1 MHHAGSIHYTKPAMT
16 TYDAIVAGAGPAG
29 STAARVLAQRGANV
43 LLLDKHRFP
52 RDKPCGGG
60 VTLRAASVQDIDLT
74 PVIERIIYGARFSL
88 RLGETFDRTY
98 PKPLTY
104 MTQRC
109 RLDALL
115 AERAAQAGAAFHDGE
130 AVQSVKADHSE
141 GARAPLAAHR
151 EALEGMR
158 GATTPR
164 LPSTPLRAVSVAT
177 SHATYTTR
185 VLIAADGANGVTAR
199 AAGLTPRFEEAVALE
214 GNLPY
219 SPDIPEDWREYVGID
234 LGGLAGGYG
243 WVFPKGEHLN
253 VGVGAWKYA
262 GFTLRPKLA
271 GLCRRYGFDAAHIEN
286 LRGHHLPLRTA
297 RSPIARGPIALV
309 GDAAGLIDPLSGEGI
324 HMAFASGRLAA
335 GHAIRYLAGET
346 ATMAAYERAVDEQ
359 LQPELDVS
367 RRLQELFHFAPPPF
381 LALMRR
387 NQKFWLFFCHLIRGE
402 LTYLDFVR
410 MIGPLR
416 LALDLFAGIAQ
427 RHRETR
433 VAALLPLIRGA

>member
-1 MHHAGSIHYTKPAMT
+1 MT
-16 TYDAIVAGAGPAG
+16 AYDAIVAGAGPAG
-29 STAARVLAQRGANV
+29 STAARLLAERGAKV

-60 VTLRAASVQDIDLT
+60 VTVRAAAVQDIDLT
-74 PVIERIIYGARFSL
+74 PVIERTIYGARFSL
-88 RLGETFDRTY
+88 RLGESFDRIY

-115 AERAAQAGAAFHDGE
+115 AQRAAEAGAAFHDGE
-130 AVQSVKADHSE
+130 AVRDVDPPV
-141 GARAPLAAHR
+141 GARYPSQPELHG
-151 EALEGMR
+151 EHKHQ
-158 GATTPR
+158 PR
-164 LPSTPLRAVSVAT
+164 TSQRPAIENNSPLRPAVTIRT
-177 SHATYTTR
+177 SRATYTAR
-185 VLIAADGANGVTAR
+185 ILIAADGANGVTAR

-214 GNLPY
+214 GNLPLT
-219 SPDIPEDWREYVGID
+219 PDIPEDWREYVGID

-243 WVFPKGEHLN
+243 WVFPKAEHLN

-271 GLCRRYGFDAAHIEN
+271 DLCRRYGFDVARVEN
-286 LRGHHLPLRTA
+286 LRGHHLPLRATG
-297 RSPIARGPIALV
+297 SPIARGQIALV

-335 GHAIRYLAGET
+335 EHAMRYLAADT
-346 ATMAAYERAVDEQ
+346 TSMVSYERAVDEE
-359 LQPELDVS
+359 LQPELDIS
-367 RRLQELFHFAPPPF
+367 RRLQELFHFAPPPY

-402 LTYLDFVR
+402 LTYLDFMR

-416 LALDLFAGIAQ
+416 LALDLFADVA
-427 RHRETR
+427 RRRREARLAT
-433 VAALLPLIRGA
+433 LLPLLRGA

>member
-1 MHHAGSIHYTKPAMT
+1 MT
-16 TYDAIVAGAGPAG
+16 EYDAIIAGAGPAG
-29 STAARVLAQRGANV
+29 STAARLLAEDGAKV

-60 VTLRAASVQDIDLT
+60 VTLRAASVQDLDLS
-74 PVIERIIYGARFSL
+74 PVIERTIYAARFSL
-88 RLGETFDRTY
+88 RLGDTFDRTY
-98 PKPLTY
+98 PEPLTY

-115 AERAAQAGAAFHDGE
+115 AERAASAGAAFHDGE
-130 AVQSVKADHSE
+130 AVKSVEAGDSALE
-141 GARAPLAAHR
+141 RPSSSARP
-151 EALEGMR
+151 EALVGR
-158 GATTPR
+158 AGQPR
-164 LPSTPLRAVSVAT
+164 PVSVTT
-177 SHATYTTR
+177 SHATYTAR
-185 VLIAADGANGVTAR
+185 VLIAADGANGITGR
-199 AAGLTPRFEEAVALE
+199 ATGLTPRFEEAVALE

-219 SPDIPEDWREYVGID
+219 TPDIPEEWREYVGLD

-262 GFTLRPKLA
+262 AFTLRPKLA
-271 GLCRRYGFDAAHIEN
+271 DLCRRHGLDTARLEN

-297 RSPIARGPIALV
+297 GAPIARGPVALA

-335 GHAIRYLAGET
+335 DHSLRYLAGET
-346 ATMAAYERAVDEQ
+346 TCMASYEQAVDEQ

-367 RRLQELFHFAPPPF
+367 RRLQELFHFAPPPY

-387 NQKFWLFFCHLIRGE
+387 NRKFWLFFCHLIRGE
-402 LTYLDFVR
+402 LTYLDFTR

-416 LALDLFAGIAQ
+416 LALDYFAGVA
-427 RHRETR
+427 RRRREAR
-433 VAALLPLIRGA
+433 LARLLPLLQGA